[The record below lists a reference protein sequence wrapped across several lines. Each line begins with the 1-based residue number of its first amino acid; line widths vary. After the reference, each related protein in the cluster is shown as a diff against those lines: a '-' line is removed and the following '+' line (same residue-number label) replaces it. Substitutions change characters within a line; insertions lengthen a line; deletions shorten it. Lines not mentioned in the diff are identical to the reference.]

1 MHMIIHYMR
10 ILLESRKFFINVSV
24 MFRNLGWDGMRPQCC
39 SFGIW
44 GMGGTTCTHHTTFGK
59 REVEVHSIVGGS
71 FGEGLVG
78 WNILLLMC
86 AMQGSHHDIFGWRWR
101 AYMGEGMSMHD
112 SFGLGKGRN
121 RTLHIEPMKRV
132 AKAHNIKSTMHRA
145 QRWRIQKHKIGIK
158 LEKRVSMRHNS
169 ERLPNKRQSL
179 IALEDKREITKAK
192 GLKEHRG
199 GYDMKTTTGMGHK
212 RFTHQHNLQYYFY
225 ILYYYFHI
233 CGANQDIRV
242 LPDVREGC
250 LEADD
255 TTMGEKDMPKG
266 NLLNKETDYN
276 VVMLNKEYT
285 GNSILDNLSPMDSQG
300 NIQLVDEEGETEVT
314 SDQSDKHKAFVSND
328 IEVQGNSLQ
337 QSFDISLCSMQ
348 RSEIVEWEIICLR
361 PMNIKWPEKWGPS
374 TGQDVDNKVW
384 STTVNCAKERWKKQD
399 VEAGIGAYSSMIKQ
413 LSNQEGNDK
422 ACFFEKYNAIVE
434 CLAKWW
440 GSHKLNDHE
449 VWRKS
454 KGATGLPSRWLDVDR
469 DACYP
474 EENNHRR
481 KKKKRKSK
489 GSNPFTNTKNKAT
502 EAEGMDMGDTI
513 GEENRKKHK
522 IWFSRNRRPSKNLAL
537 KKVTFS
543 QEAIPMNASVHL
555 MGLGEFKM
563 GQTISKIKTQKE
575 EPKKSHMSRL
585 NSLFEELEAKKE
597 KLKEIVANINTT
609 DENKVL
615 VNSILGMKS
624 FKVLKF
630 SAKLNEDGKV
640 TIDENMIEVDQDPN
654 IGMSISTDVPQPT
667 YASRLSGQTSNS
679 TLNNVIDHRKPK
691 EQNPPEKEPYIK
703 MVETSNRFV
712 LLDRERKE
720 LHDTEEAMDTSS
732 IGQCST
738 YKQGNERWAKKQ
750 ERVIN
755 TKYANLINQDK
766 RYEVKRYIIDRL
778 VPLESTLSEWSR
790 PMLEY
795 FRHLC
800 SIYEFG
806 EGSLAVTYEKIGM
819 LDPLN
824 SGEINNEIAMD
835 EVESEVDGTAGMM
848 RSDAPPYSTTA
859 EPLVEATSNSSK
871 SNPTTVIMSEVQSVG
886 KD

>member
-158 LEKRVSMRHNS
+158 LEKR
-169 ERLPNKRQSL
+169 
-179 IALEDKREITKAK
+179 
-192 GLKEHRG
+192 
-199 GYDMKTTTGMGHK
+199 
-212 RFTHQHNLQYYFY
+212 
-225 ILYYYFHI
+225 
-233 CGANQDIRV
+233 GANQDIRV
-242 LPDVREGC
+242 LPDVREGY

-266 NLLNKETDYN
+266 
-276 VVMLNKEYT
+276 
-285 GNSILDNLSPMDSQG
+285 
-300 NIQLVDEEGETEVT
+300 
-314 SDQSDKHKAFVSND
+314 
-328 IEVQGNSLQ
+328 
-337 QSFDISLCSMQ
+337 
-348 RSEIVEWEIICLR
+348 
-361 PMNIKWPEKWGPS
+361 
-374 TGQDVDNKVW
+374 QDVDNKVW
-384 STTVNCAKERWKKQD
+384 STAVNCAKERWKKQD

-667 YASRLSGQTSNS
+667 YASRLSGQTSTLHDEKIQYYPPMVNS
-679 TLNNVIDHRKPK
+679 SDHRKPK

-766 RYEVKRYIIDRL
+766 RYIIDRL

-795 FRHLC
+795 FRPLC